1 MAATTTTAAFDTQ
14 HQDMIHDAQLDYY
27 GKRLATC
34 SSDRTVRVFEV
45 QGDKQT
51 LVEALQGHDGP
62 VWQVAWAHPRFG
74 PILASCSYD
83 GRVIIWKEI
92 EGDWVRVK
100 EHQSHTSSVNSIAW
114 APQELGPILACASSD
129 GYVSILT
136 FNADEGVWT
145 QEKFLAHH
153 VGVNAVTWSSPV
165 APGSLIQGNNT
176 TAPNTVKRLATGGC
190 DNLVKI
196 WVSREGEWVEDT
208 VLELHSEWVRDVA
221 FAPNFGLT
229 KTLLASCSQDRTVVI
244 STHDAETNTW
254 TKMPLRETK
263 FPDVVWRVSW
273 SLTGSALAVSGGDN
287 KVTVWKQNLKGA
299 WECVEE
305 LTEKV

>member
-1 MAATTTTAAFDTQ
+1 MATTSSAFDTQ
-14 HQDMIHDAQLDYY
+14 HQDMIHDAQMDYY

-34 SSDRTVRVFEV
+34 SSDRTIRLFDV

-51 LVEALQGHDGP
+51 LIESLHGHDGP

-92 EGDWVRVK
+92 EGEWVRVK

-136 FNADEGVWT
+136 FNAEEGAWANK
-145 QEKFLAHH
+145 KFMAHK
-153 VGVNAVTWSSPV
+153 VGVNAISWCSPV
-165 APGSLIQGNNT
+165 QPGTLLQGNST
-176 TAPNTVKRLATGGC
+176 TAPNTVKRLAT
-190 DNLVKI
+190 
-196 WVSREGEWVEDT
+196 
-208 VLELHSEWVRDVA
+208 VLEHHTEWVRDVA
-221 FAPNFGLT
+221 FAPNFGLS
-229 KTLLASCSQDRTVVI
+229 KTLLASCSQDKTVVI
-244 STHDAETNTW
+244 ATHDAETNTW
-254 TKMPLRETK
+254 TKTPLKEGK

-273 SLTGSALAVSGGDN
+273 SLTGNILAVSCGDN
-287 KVTVWKQNLKGA
+287 KITVWKQNLKGA

-305 LTEKV
+305 LQEKV